1 MMAGNPNWWSIQYPP
16 SQSQTTTLSFPPP
29 HHHQTTYML
38 GSSSSSLP
46 PFNYSNNFP
55 PDEDPPIPS
64 SWSQFLLGTNGSS
77 GNNDEDKFGNNTIST
92 LSHHHFQPRKLE
104 NWDEDQRP
112 LLLGNNNNN
121 DSPAHVVKLPAAAAS
136 ATTTVDGVDQDE
148 GVKQEGSSMKRGLVY
163 SQLGR
168 EEECL
173 QGMNRSNNNISWSPQ
188 ALVSSPKSCVT
199 TATTSLGSNNM
210 LDFSYYN
217 NSPDES
223 SNQNTD
229 HFSECHSTDSR
240 GPSNKKA
247 RVQASSSQPPLK
259 VRKEKLGDRI
269 TALHQLVS
277 PFGKTDTASVLLE
290 AIGYIRFLH
299 TQIEALSSPYLGNAS
314 KNMRNFNQQYVN
326 NGEDDDDEKAKEL
339 KSRGLCLVPVSFTEH
354 VGSDNGADYWAP
366 AAYGSGF

>member
-29 HHHQTTYML
+29 HHHQTTYVL

-104 NWDEDQRP
+104 NWDEDQQP
-112 LLLGNNNNN
+112 LLLGNNNN
-121 DSPAHVVKLPAAAAS
+121 DSPAHVVKLPATAAA
-136 ATTTVDGVDQDE
+136 ATTTVDGVDQGE

>member
-104 NWDEDQRP
+104 NWDEDQQP
-112 LLLGNNNNN
+112 LLLGNNNN
-121 DSPAHVVKLPAAAAS
+121 DSPAHVVKLPAAAAA
-136 ATTTVDGVDQDE
+136 ATTTVDGVDQGE

-199 TATTSLGSNNM
+199 SATTSLGSNNM